1 MNMSQ
6 DLGVILWSLDSEEG
20 IGRLIGKGLID
31 ENLMAAG
38 RTGDIR
44 ILRIIEDISRTTTTK
59 LWCHRG
65 DLMGEELS
73 DSRSQRESHLLSL
86 DDNLIA
92 ALRYRSILLKIR
104 ERTLHEGDLFF
115 KIIRFSLGGGKHL
128 VE

>member
-6 DLGVILWSLDSEEG
+6 DLGVIVRALDCEEG

-31 ENLMAAG
+31 ESLMAAG

-44 ILRIIEDISRTTTTK
+44 ILRIIENISRTTTAK
-59 LWCHRG
+59 RG

-73 DSRSQRESHLLSL
+73 DSRFERESHLLSL

-92 ALRYRSILLKIR
+92 ALRYRNILLKIR